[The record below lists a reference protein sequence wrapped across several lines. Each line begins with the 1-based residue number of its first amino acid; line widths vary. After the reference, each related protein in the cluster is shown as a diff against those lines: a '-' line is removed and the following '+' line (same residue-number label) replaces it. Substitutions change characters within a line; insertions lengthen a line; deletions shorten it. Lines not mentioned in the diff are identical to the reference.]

1 MIKKMNPG
9 LAVYAFDFDKTLTLE
24 DSTLPFLLFETSGW
38 ERLKRR
44 LHYYSTAVLVKLK
57 LWSTAQHKQHWL
69 VCYFKGWSEVS
80 WQTRCKAFARA
91 LPMHP
96 LYHQTDWHR
105 SDRLYLILTA
115 SPQEWVRPLFP
126 AHVLVFGSEISF
138 RGAGLQGLAN
148 ELSGAAKLAPLHA
161 LGIEQLA
168 AFYTDHRSDRPL
180 AALAQALYVVR
191 GEQVITCADMRSFD
205 EMLGVK

>member
-1 MIKKMNPG
+1 MNPG

-38 ERLKRR
+38 MRLKRR

-69 VCYFKGWSEVS
+69 GHYFRGWSEAS
-80 WQTRCKAFARA
+80 WQSRCKAFART

-138 RGAGLQGLAN
+138 ANTGLQGLAH
-148 ELSGAAKLAPLHA
+148 ELSGAAKLKPLHER
-161 LGIEQLA
+161 GIQQLEV
-168 AFYTDHRSDRPL
+168 FYTDHPSDRPL
-180 AALAQALYVVR
+180 ALLAKQLFVVK
-191 GEQVITCADMRSFD
+191 GMEVIPCADMRSFD
-205 EMLGVK
+205 KILGIK